1 MLGSLQC
8 LHVGTS
14 QKLFHQRCAESS
26 YRTEFTEV
34 GPTPR
39 LCLLPCQGSRGVE
52 WPGRPLEEGW
62 GICFL
67 IKMLWETGFP
77 APGFQEEMSL
87 GPNGK
92 EKGTK
97 DYLLLGRKPES
108 SSISNKSVAHTQR
121 RGTLAAPQKPIG
133 TRRQQAKSVSLNPF
147 FGLPKHDT
155 GSWFIASV
163 LSCPESLLI

>member
-34 GPTPR
+34 GPAPR

-67 IKMLWETGFP
+67 IKMLWETGSG
-77 APGFQEEMSL
+77 APGFQEETSL
-87 GPNGK
+87 GPNGR
-92 EKGTK
+92 EKGREA
-97 DYLLLGRKPES
+97 GRELES
-108 SSISNKSVAHTQR
+108 SSVRNEGVAHAQR
-121 RGTLAAPQKPIG
+121 RATLAWPQEPIDP
-133 TRRQQAKSVSLNPF
+133 RRRPVKSVSVNSFL
-147 FGLPKHDT
+147 GLPVRDT
-155 GSWFIASV
+155 GSWFIASM
-163 LSCPESLLI
+163 LSCPGFPLI